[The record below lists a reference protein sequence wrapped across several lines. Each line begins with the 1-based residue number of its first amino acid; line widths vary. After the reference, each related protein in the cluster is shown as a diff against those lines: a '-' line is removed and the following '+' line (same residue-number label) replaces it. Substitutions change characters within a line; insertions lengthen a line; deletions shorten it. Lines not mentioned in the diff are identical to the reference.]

1 MPGPNIRQRE
11 LVETVRRPK
20 PSDKA
25 VETRYIVLRFTEWPL
40 NSEIAVKPPNVKP
53 QRRAD

>member
-40 NSEIAVKPPNVKP
+40 NSEIAVKPPKVKP